1 MRLLRGGN
9 RGSIVVGRNYFV
21 RQAATLLKLAQST
34 TNRQMAAALVEKA
47 ADLKTRVDQR
57 YPGDPSPRP
66 PDVERE
72 A

>member
-1 MRLLRGGN
+1 
-9 RGSIVVGRNYFV
+9 VVGRNYFV

-34 TNRQMAAALVEKA
+34 TNHQMAAALVEKA
-47 ADLKTRVDQR
+47 ADLKTRVDEK
-57 YPGDPSPRP
+57 YPPDASP